1 MRPALL
7 GLLLLLAL
15 PAVGRAERYRVKD
28 AGGFQPLGQAVEF
41 ADRYRW
47 QSYTVDFDL
56 SLEDNNRS
64 LGRGSKLKL
73 RVERRGG
80 GSWSYTCKAKGRSPM
95 TANINFLYGKGIS
108 VVAECPLPPKE
119 FAKAVDLDPADV
131 GAPSL
136 LFQVN
141 LQDGKASPGA
151 QKGVVFAPSVSIDA
165 SELNA
170 YAAAAQDGLAVVF
183 RSK

>member
-1 MRPALL
+1 MRTALF
-7 GLLLLLAL
+7 GLLLLV
-15 PAVGRAERYRVKD
+15 AVPGVCRAEKYRVKD
-28 AGGFQPLGQAVEF
+28 TGGFQPLGQAVEF

-56 SLEDNNRS
+56 SLEDNNRALS
-64 LGRGSKLKL
+64 RGSKLKL

-95 TANINFLYGKGIS
+95 TANINFLFGKGIS
-108 VVAECPLPPKE
+108 VVAECAIPPKE
-119 FAKAVDLDPADV
+119 FAQAVDLDPADV

-141 LQDGKASPGA
+141 IEDGKATPGA
-151 QKGVVFAPSVSIDA
+151 QKGIFFAPAVSIDA
-165 SELNA
+165 AELNA

-183 RSK
+183 RSN